1 MSGFLLRL
9 KTWWQTADRTQRTV
23 TLGGGGLLVVLLI
36 AVYFFASKP
45 KMSLVFANLSP
56 ADAGSVAL
64 EIENLGIPVTFDG
77 GGNVQVPSDQVAKVR
92 ASLAMNGKLP
102 KGANNYASDQLK
114 DLPMFTTQGVER
126 ERLNAIKEGELSQ
139 AIEFFEGVDQASVK
153 ITPAVDS
160 PFEAEKKSA
169 QANVTVSEQ
178 GGASVTD
185 DQARAMANLVASAV
199 PGLDKGHVTIF
210 TRTGR
215 ALWDGQNQQDS
226 TAQANNRLDLE
237 RAEAKKKKEVLQSA
251 LDRMLG
257 PGNAIAMVDL
267 ALDTS
272 KITQTAE
279 HHPGKLIPATQI
291 DETMTQ
297 GGGSAPIPAGVGAND
312 PGAPVAD
319 LGGGGAGAGSAGY
332 SVKQKQNDPAI
343 WTDTVHETI
352 EKALGDVKSMSITVL
367 VNKTDKITVDP
378 NNPDDPVVKMA
389 NSALPPHDAAQNA
402 NFTAS
407 VVSYPFDTSQ
417 SEAAKKAE
425 DAAAG
430 SARFQQ
436 ILSILPIAALIL
448 AAILV
453 LKAVGKLAARPPRP
467 MAMLATADG
476 PALPYPMSPG
486 GTALPA
492 ANELTKALSAANSF
506 VLPEVVKQKALEAG
520 ITEEQLQ
527 AAIEEAGEAGISVDD
542 IPSIKSRVNV
552 PLEQIKKMATERP
565 ESVAML
571 IKSWIIEEGIRR

>member
-23 TLGGGGLLVVLLI
+23 TLGGGSLLVVLL
-36 AVYFFASKP
+36 VTVFLFASRP

-64 EIENLGIPVTFDG
+64 EIENLGIPVTFDS

-102 KGANNYASDQLK
+102 KGANNYASDELK
-114 DLPMFTTQGVER
+114 NLPMFTTQGVER

-139 AIEFFEGVDQASVK
+139 SIEFFEGVDHATVK

-178 GGASVTD
+178 GGATVTD

-237 RAEAKKKKEVLQSA
+237 RAEAKKKKEELQTA

-297 GGGSAPIPAGVGAND
+297 GGGSGTPAAGLGANE
-312 PGAPVAD
+312 PGAPAAD
-319 LGGGGAGAGSAGY
+319 LGGGGGAGSAGY

-352 EKALGDVKSMSITVL
+352 EKALGDVKSMSVTVL
-367 VNKTDKITVDP
+367 VNKTDKIIVDP
-378 NNPDDPVVKMA
+378 NNPDDPVVKLA
-389 NSALPPHDAAQNA
+389 NAALPPHDAAQAA
-402 NFTAS
+402 NFSAS
-407 VVSYPFDTSQ
+407 VVSYPFDTTQ
-417 SEAAKKAE
+417 ADAAKKAE

-436 ILSILPIAALIL
+436 ILSILPIAALIF

-453 LKAVGKLAARPPRP
+453 LKAVSKLAARPPRP
-467 MAMLATADG
+467 MAMLAAADG
-476 PALPYPMSPG
+476 PALPYPMAPG
-486 GTALPA
+486 GATAPA
-492 ANELTKALSAANSF
+492 PSELTKALAAANSI

-527 AAIEEAGEAGISVDD
+527 AAIEEAGDAGISVED